1 MTGLEPVP
9 VGTLAER
16 AIELLGTGPRAATAL
31 SRDVFGMARAPAAVA
46 ERLAV
51 ALLGA
56 DPRVRRLPDGRWSL
70 VAAAA
75 GSPLIGDCAFAVVD
89 VETTGSRSGGADRV
103 TELAVVVVQG
113 ERCEVVF
120 ETLVNPERPIPAV
133 VTAVT
138 RITDAMVRSAPTFD
152 EVTDQLL
159 EALAGRVFVAH
170 NARFDWRF
178 LNGELR
184 RSRGLGLEGARLC
197 TVRLSRALV
206 LGLGSYALDN
216 VSQYFGVENPA
227 RHRAGGDAWT
237 TGRVLQSL
245 LTLARDREART
256 LQDLEGLQARRTGK
270 KRRGRRRQ
278 AAPEDSI

>member
-1 MTGLEPVP
+1 VTGLAPVP
-9 VGTLAER
+9 AGTLADR
-16 AIELLGTGPRAATAL
+16 AIELLGQGPRRAEAL
-31 SRDVFGMARAPAAVA
+31 SREVFGLTRAPVAVA

-89 VETTGSRSGGADRV
+89 VETTGSRFGGADRV

-113 ERCEVVF
+113 ARCEVVLD
-120 ETLVNPERPIPAV
+120 TLVNPERPIPAFV
-133 VTAVT
+133 SAVT
-138 RITDAMVRSAPTFD
+138 RITDGMVRSAPTFGEIAD
-152 EVTDQLL
+152 RLL
-159 EALAGRVFVAH
+159 EAVAGRVFVAH

-178 LNGELR
+178 LSGELR
-184 RSRGLGLEGARLC
+184 RARGLTLEGSRLC
-197 TVRLSRALV
+197 TVRLTRALV
-206 LGLGSYALDN
+206 AGLGSYALDN

-256 LQDLEGLQARRTGK
+256 LQDLEALQIRKGK
-270 KRRGRRRQ
+270 KRRGRRGR
-278 AAPEDSI
+278 AAPEDMF